1 MDSFV
6 TSLSIK
12 VLCLHL
18 LKNGMSKPTKQEI
31 NAYLREIGRRKVKR
45 LKKHFEKVM
54 SFIIIQLGTDA
65 FAKYKVENEKL
76 KLQSHFNAAVYD
88 AISIAISDKIMEDE
102 TFTITTQMKQRLK
115 QLFFNDDFIDSINGS
130 TNDKSK
136 ILKRIKIVKGV
147 LK

>member
-1 MDSFV
+1 MLAFSNDYYGIIFRATQSVELF
-6 TSLSIK
+6 
-12 VLCLHL
+12 C
-18 LKNGMSKPTKQEI
+18 
-31 NAYLREIGRRKVKR
+31 AY
-45 LKKHFEKVM
+45 
-54 SFIIIQLGTDA
+54 
-65 FAKYKVENEKL
+65 
-76 KLQSHFNAAVYD
+76 FNAAVYD